1 MAAYVGRDADT
12 GHSAEPCADF
22 LDSCHERVGQQHR
35 PEHRESKLSA
45 YLRVGRDAAGVVV
58 GSTRYD
64 AGT

>member
-1 MAAYVGRDADT
+1 MLAAMPIPVTRPSHALI
-12 GHSAEPCADF
+12 SWIPAMR
-22 LDSCHERVGQQHR
+22 RVGQQHR

-58 GSTRYD
+58 GSTGYD